1 MMPRTPRGSRLPA
14 LAAALLAGASLAAPA
29 ARAAD
34 PIKLGV
40 LEDQSG
46 DFAVATIGKVH
57 GIQLAADEI
66 NAAGGIAGRKLEL
79 VIYDTQSDNTR
90 YQEFMRRVLQR
101 DKVNAVFAGFS
112 SASREAYRPIVDQLD
127 GFAFYN
133 NQYEGGVCD
142 GHMVVTGAVPEQQFS
157 TLIPWMME
165 KFGKRVYTIAADYN
179 FGQIS
184 AEWVRS
190 IVKENGGEMVGE
202 EFIPLGVSQFSQT
215 IQNIQKAKPDIL
227 MTLLVGTAQAS
238 YYEQAAAANL
248 KVPMGSSV
256 NIGQGYEHKRFQ
268 PPSLANMYVT
278 TNYIEEVDSPSS
290 KAFLAKW
297 KAKFPN
303 EPYVNQEAE
312 NSYLAVYLYKQ
323 MVERANGS
331 TKRADLRKVI
341 AAGDVCVDA
350 PEGKVCIDPKSQHA
364 SHTIYLAKVDE
375 KHAISFPKTWD
386 NIQPY
391 WLGKA
396 GCDLTQKDPMAQYTP
411 SNPPKP

>member
-1 MMPRTPRGSRLPA
+1 M
-14 LAAALLAGASLAAPA
+14 LASASLAAPA

-46 DFAVATIGKVH
+46 DFALATIGKVH

-184 AEWVRS
+184 AEWVRN

-411 SNPPKP
+411 SSPPKP

>member
-1 MMPRTPRGSRLPA
+1 MPRTPRGSRLPA

-184 AEWVRS
+184 AEWVRN

-290 KAFLAKW
+290 KAFLVKW

>member
-1 MMPRTPRGSRLPA
+1 MPRMPRGSRRSA
-14 LAAALLAGASLAAPA
+14 LAAAMLASASLAAPA

-46 DFAVATIGKVH
+46 DFALATIGKVH
-57 GIQLAADEI
+57 GIQLATDEI

-142 GHMVVTGAVPEQQFS
+142 GHMVITGAVPEQQFS

-184 AEWVRS
+184 AEWVRN

>member
-1 MMPRTPRGSRLPA
+1 MPRMPRGSRRSA
-14 LAAALLAGASLAAPA
+14 FAAAMLASASLAAPT

-46 DFAVATIGKVH
+46 DFALATIGKVH
-57 GIQLAADEI
+57 GIQLATDEI

-184 AEWVRS
+184 AEWVRN

>member
-1 MMPRTPRGSRLPA
+1 MPA

-184 AEWVRS
+184 AEWVRN

>member
-1 MMPRTPRGSRLPA
+1 MPRTPRGSRLPA

-184 AEWVRS
+184 AEWVRN

-411 SNPPKP
+411 SNP